1 MSKEVLERI
10 KKSPWTSLL
19 IKIVVTILVIFLLLQ
34 FVFGIHVYHGN
45 NMAPALNDGSLI
57 ITYKLDKNIYSDL
70 VVSYKV
76 DYLLDTTR
84 FGRII
89 GVPGDIINITEEG
102 KYTING
108 NIPLENIYYNTFPDT
123 NGITYPYTVP
133 EGSYF
138 IMNDYR
144 EDTNDSRKFGA
155 IPIENIIGQ
164 EYIEIQR
171 RGF

>member
-1 MSKEVLERI
+1 MHDS
-10 KKSPWTSLL
+10 
-19 IKIVVTILVIFLLLQ
+19 
-34 FVFGIHVYHGN
+34 H
-45 NMAPALNDGSLI
+45 AL
-57 ITYKLDKNIYSDL
+57 LDKNIYSDL

-102 KYTING
+102 HYTING
-108 NIPLENIYYNTFPDT
+108 NIPMENIYYNTFPAE

-133 EGSYF
+133 EDSYF

-144 EDTNDSRKFGA
+144 EDTVDSRTYGA
-155 IPIENIIGQ
+155 IHKNNIIGQ
-164 EYIEIQR
+164 QYLELQR

>member
-1 MSKEVLERI
+1 MEE
-10 KKSPWTSLL
+10 KKFTWKKLKNNQLFIFGYKVALTVV
-19 IKIVVTILVIFLLLQ
+19 IVFLLLQ
-34 FVFGIHVYHGN
+34 FVFGIHIYRGN

-57 ITYKLDKNIYSDL
+57 ILYKIDKTMYSDL
-70 VVSYKV
+70 VVGYKNGN
-76 DYLLDTTR
+76 TTR
-84 FGRII
+84 FGRVC

-108 NIPLENIYYNTFPDT
+108 SIPMENVYYNTFPAE

-133 EGSYF
+133 EDSYF

-144 EDTNDSRKFGA
+144 EDTLDSRTLGA
-155 IPIENIIGQ
+155 INIKDIVGQ
-164 EYIEIQR
+164 EYIELQR